1 MTENPPPAI
10 PEEIPEPAEPGHHLD
25 PPPGEGGTPHLDD
38 AVDRAEALD
47 EPERQVSVETT
58 IGRDVL

>member
-10 PEEIPEPAEPGHHLD
+10 PEEVPEPAEPGHHLD
-25 PPPGEGGTPHLDD
+25 PPPGEAGAPHEDD
-38 AVDRAEALD
+38 AVDRAEAID
-47 EPERQVSVETT
+47 ERRQEILETT